1 MTARFFLAG
10 VDITRPRIEE
20 DPAGAVRILLNDR
33 DDWITVENR
42 ADCAVLMQAAA
53 DADSVFI
60 RRRAAAEAHAA
71 IEDVMPPEPG
81 DQPPVA
87 HMNVPRPE
95 VVAGDQ
101 RPENGP
107 GDLHE
112 PVIDMG
118 VGTGMEVL
126 PVLPHRQPGHAL
138 AQAEAGHP
146 DYGPQFTKLEQDM
159 ARLDEAAAL
168 EPGETP

>member
-33 DDWITVENR
+33 DDWITVGDL
-42 ADCAVLMQAAA
+42 ADCALLMQAAS
-53 DADSVFI
+53 DAAAVFI
-60 RRRAAAEAHAA
+60 RRQAAAE
-71 IEDVMPPEPG
+71 EVMPPEPEG
-81 DQPPVA
+81 ANPVA